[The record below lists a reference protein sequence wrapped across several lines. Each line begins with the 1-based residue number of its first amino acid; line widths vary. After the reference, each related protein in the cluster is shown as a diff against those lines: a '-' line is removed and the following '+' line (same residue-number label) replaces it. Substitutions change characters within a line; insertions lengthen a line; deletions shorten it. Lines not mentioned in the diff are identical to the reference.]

1 MLNRR
6 VMLVAGESV
15 IIQRR
20 ENTWTPERS
29 NWCGKYFVRM
39 TVKIGAIK
47 ISEVDVRCS
56 QHVHEV

>member
-1 MLNRR
+1 
-6 VMLVAGESV
+6 MLVAGESV